1 MFIVYTFYIPGIY
14 PVPRVYIEILDFFQ
28 VSVFLSIYP
37 GIYMQLYTKIYRVY
51 RFHIDSRIPQ
61 NSRRFPMISLFFSQ

>member
-37 GIYMQLYTKIYRVY
+37 GIFMQLYTNILLGV
-51 RFHIDSRIPQ
+51 
-61 NSRRFPMISLFFSQ
+61 